1 MKGSLGLELAGQ
13 HHPNLVI
20 LDIHLPDMS
29 GLDVLKHLR
38 GEHPDL
44 PIVVV
49 TADATPHQAEVAR
62 RLGATEYLTK
72 PLDVRRFLGAV
83 NQHLPA
89 GPGGPD

>member
-29 GLDVLKHLR
+29 GLEVLQHLR

-72 PLDVRRFLGAV
+72 PLDVRRFLGAI

-89 GPGGPD
+89 GLGGPD